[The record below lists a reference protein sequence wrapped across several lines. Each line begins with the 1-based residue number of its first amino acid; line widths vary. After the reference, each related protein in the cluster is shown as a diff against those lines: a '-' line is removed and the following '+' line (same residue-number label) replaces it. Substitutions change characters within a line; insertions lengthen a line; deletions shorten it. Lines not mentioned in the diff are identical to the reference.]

1 MNLEGVVNTH
11 RSEAYFW
18 EVCGTISIIIIGLA
32 AIIAFKRQI
41 TTRLNRIDPK
51 DYVVGL

>member
-1 MNLEGVVNTH
+1 MNLDGVVNTH
-11 RSEAYFW
+11 RSEAFFW

-41 TTRLNRIDPK
+41 SVRLNRIGPE
-51 DYVVGL
+51 DYMVGL